1 MMKWSGKGRIVMWR
15 GGSLWIGYANE
26 PTDFHSHHAVQ
37 ITLSLPQPLSES
49 GVRHRRRGGDWI
61 TYVGAIIA
69 AYEPH
74 AFEARG
80 EFVAMIFVEPTSR
93 EGRVLQ
99 QRCAGEG
106 IVSLAKDMLLHET
119 ECLATAYKNAAADL
133 VLIACAQNVIAKLAT
148 KIAAPVTALDKRIER
163 AIEVLRQRI
172 GETVQLAEIAEAAF
186 LSPERFR
193 HLFVEQTGMR
203 FRPYVLW
210 LRIEIALAAF
220 AAGSNLTE
228 ASTAGGFADSAHFS
242 RTFKRM
248 FGIVPSSFQRD

>member
-1 MMKWSGKGRIVMWR
+1 MKWFGAGRIVMWR
-15 GGSLWIGYANE
+15 GGSLWIGHAHE
-26 PTDFHSHHAVQ
+26 PTNFHSHHAVQ
-37 ITLSLPQPLSES
+37 ITLSLSENA
-49 GVRHRRRGGDWI
+49 VRLRLRNDDWRNHF
-61 TYVGAIIA
+61 VAIIA
-69 AYEPH
+69 AHESH

-80 EFVAMIFVEPTSR
+80 EFVGMIFVEPTSG
-93 EGRVLQ
+93 EGRVLHR
-99 QRCAGEG
+99 RCGGEG
-106 IVSLAKDMLLHET
+106 ILSLTKETLALEAASLAV
-119 ECLATAYKNAAADL
+119 AYKNAATESE
-133 VLIACAQNVIAKLAT
+133 LIACAHAVIAKLA
-148 KIAAPVTALDKRIER
+148 AANTDANAVSVAALDKRIER

-172 GETVQLAEIAEAAF
+172 DEPVLLAEIAEAAF
-186 LSPERFR
+186 LSPDRFR

>member
-1 MMKWSGKGRIVMWR
+1 MTWSGAGRIVMWR
-15 GGSLWIGYANE
+15 GGSLWIGRANE

-37 ITLSLPQPLSES
+37 ITLSLSGN
-49 GVRHRRRGGDWI
+49 GVRFRHRNHGWI
-61 TYVGAIIA
+61 TYVA
-69 AYEPH
+69 AMVSAHESH

-93 EGRVLQ
+93 EGRLLHQ
-99 QRCAGEG
+99 EASDLGILSITEG
-106 IVSLAKDMLLHET
+106 LLALETASLA
-119 ECLATAYKNAAADL
+119 AAYNTTGSDL
-133 VLIACAQNVIAKLAT
+133 QLVVCARSVIAKLAAT
-148 KIAAPVTALDKRIER
+148 STAPVAALDKRIGR
-163 AIEVLRQRI
+163 VIEVLRERI
-172 GETVQLAEIAEAAF
+172 NETVQLEKIAELAF
-186 LSPERFR
+186 LSPDRFR

-210 LRIEIALAAF
+210 LRIEVALAAF

-248 FGIVPSSFQRD
+248 FGIVPSSFHHD

>member
-1 MMKWSGKGRIVMWR
+1 MMKWSGAGRIVMWR
-15 GGSLWIGYANE
+15 GGSLWIGRANE

-37 ITLSLPQPLSES
+37 ITLSLSEN
-49 GVRHRRRGGDWI
+49 GVRHRLRNEDWS
-61 TYVGAIIA
+61 THFAAIIA
-69 AYEPH
+69 AHESH

-80 EFVAMIFVEPTSR
+80 EFVGMIFVEPTSR
-93 EGRVLQ
+93 EGRVLH
-99 QRCAGEG
+99 QRCGGEG
-106 IVSLAKDMLLHET
+106 ILSLAKGA
-119 ECLATAYKNAAADL
+119 LARESASLAAAYNNAATDL
-133 VLIACAQNVIAKLAT
+133 ELVACARSVIAKLAAT
-148 KIAAPVTALDKRIER
+148 STATVAALDKRIER

-172 GETVQLAEIAEAAF
+172 DEPVLLAEIADTAF
-186 LSPERFR
+186 LSPDRFR

-210 LRIEIALAAF
+210 LRIEVALAAF
-220 AAGSNLTE
+220 AAGTNLTD